1 VIGKPDVLSDLIS
14 IFLCCR
20 GIKKIE
26 SMAKYNKKVVKQ
38 VNIFLS
44 ASIIFIVQ
52 FDKK

>member
-1 VIGKPDVLSDLIS
+1 MSGKSADLSDLRS
-14 IFLCCR
+14 LFLCCR
-20 GIKKIE
+20 GIKNIE
-26 SMAKYNKKVVKQ
+26 SMAKYNKKVIKQ